1 MIGEEDTLGIVELQS
16 SETCPPELQ
25 TRDLRDVEAP
35 IVEEPEAN
43 VLLNVDSSTSL
54 NNPEFMNSFN
64 PSSMH
69 DMLPSDIREDLDKIK
84 SNGTRPDKASMEEKA
99 FIRVQDDI

>member
-1 MIGEEDTLGIVELQS
+1 MDI
-16 SETCPPELQ
+16 
-25 TRDLRDVEAP
+25 P
-35 IVEEPEAN
+35 IVEEPPEPNPEVN

-69 DMLPSDIREDLDKIK
+69 DMLPSDIREDLDKVK
-84 SNGTRPDKASMEEKA
+84 STKSRPKHGSMEEKA
-99 FIRVQDDI
+99 FIQVQDQV

>member
-25 TRDLRDVEAP
+25 TKDLRDDVP
-35 IVEEPEAN
+35 TIIEEPEPN

-64 PSSMH
+64 PSSLH
-69 DMLPSDIREDLDKIK
+69 DMLPSDIREDLEKIK
-84 SNGTRPDKASMEEKA
+84 STGK
-99 FIRVQDDI
+99 